1 MPYFKWLDLVGLVFV
16 VTIPRVLFNRK
27 DFNDLEI
34 LKKYSKTRWIT
45 FYLSFALTICGV
57 VAAASYL
64 AFVDD
69 VEIRNKYIYAAA
81 GVASFLFISL
91 GFDQHFCTVVQY
103 AQKDLE

>member
-1 MPYFKWLDLVGLVFV
+1 LLIFIFHKFLNL
-16 VTIPRVLFNRK
+16 I
-27 DFNDLEI
+27 
-34 LKKYSKTRWIT
+34 
-45 FYLSFALTICGV
+45 FYLSFALTICGL

-91 GFDQHFCTVVQY
+91 GFDQHFCTVV
-103 AQKDLE
+103 